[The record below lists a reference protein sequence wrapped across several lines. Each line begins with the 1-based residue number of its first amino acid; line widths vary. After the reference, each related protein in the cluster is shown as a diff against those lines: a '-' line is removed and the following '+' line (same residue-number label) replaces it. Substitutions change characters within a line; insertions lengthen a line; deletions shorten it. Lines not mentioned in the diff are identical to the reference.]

1 MATAWCH
8 SHQHRRHGVR
18 AAVEPR
24 RPHAVRGGHDNG
36 LWIWDLADRSYP
48 VRSAVLAA
56 YPGRVNDVAFG
67 PDDRSFSAAGPG
79 KTIRT
84 WIADVDDVTAAV
96 CSNPASV
103 ITPEEWEQYFP
114 GTSLSAPCPHQS

>member
-1 MATAWCH
+1 VDL
-8 SHQHRRHGVR
+8 G
-18 AAVEPR
+18 
-24 RPHAVRGGHDNG
+24 
-36 LWIWDLADRSYP
+36 LADRSYP

-84 WIADVDDVTAAV
+84 WIADVDDVTAAL

-103 ITPEEWEQYFP
+103 ITPEEWEQYFRVRHYPHPALISRRSLP
-114 GTSLSAPCPHQS
+114 GAKPYGTCLR